1 MKILLVH
8 NRYQQRGGEDIVFE
22 QDKKNLERSGNTVV
36 TYERTNHEIE
46 NWSIFKRASLI
57 KQIVWSGDT
66 VRDFS
71 SLLCRETPDVVHV
84 HNTFIMVSPSI
95 YSACRKYRVPVVQT
109 LQNYRL
115 MCPGGLFFRNGQIC
129 EDCVENG
136 LWTGIRHGCYRNSQT
151 QTAGV
156 ALMLAVHRHLKTYE
170 DLMNCGIAAT
180 EFARGKFIEAGFDPN
195 RIVVKPNFVDPDP
208 GPRTCSDDYVVY
220 AGRLS
225 HEKGLTTLFGAWKLL
240 DNKCALKVVGDG
252 PLRESLE
259 AKVNELGLRNVS
271 FCGHLS
277 REKTIAV
284 VKRARFQIVPSVCY
298 ENFPMAIVEAF
309 GCGVPIVCSKL
320 GGMKEIVTD
329 KVTGLHFT
337 PSDEQDLAQK
347 VEWAWNH
354 PAEVEN
360 IGHAARRKYE
370 IEYTAEKNYS
380 RLMQIYEQ
388 TAASYA

>member
-8 NRYQQRGGEDIVFE
+8 NRYQQRGGEDIIFE
-22 QDKKNLERSGNTVV
+22 QDKKNLERSGNIVV
-36 TYERTNHEIE
+36 TYERSNHEIE
-46 NWSIFKRASLI
+46 DWSIFQRASLI
-57 KQIVWSGDT
+57 KRIVWSGDT
-66 VRDFS
+66 VRRFS

-95 YSACRKYRVPVVQT
+95 YSACRTYRVPVVQT

-115 MCPGGLFFRNGQIC
+115 MCPGGLFFRDGQIC

-136 LWTGIRHGCYRNSQT
+136 LWSGIRHGCYRNSRT

-156 ALMLAVHRHLKTYE
+156 ALMLAVHRRLKTYE
-170 DLMNCGIAAT
+170 ELVNCGVAAT
-180 EFARGKFIEAGFDPN
+180 EFAREKFIEAGFDPN

-208 GPRTCSDDYVVY
+208 GPRTCSDDFVVY

-225 HEKGLTTLFGAWKLL
+225 YEKGLATLFDAWRLL

-252 PLRESLE
+252 PLRKSLE
-259 AKVNELGLRNVS
+259 TKVNELGVRNVS

-277 REKTIAV
+277 REQTIAM

-309 GCGVPIVCSKL
+309 GCGVPVVCSQL

-337 PSDEQDLAQK
+337 PGDEQDLARK

-360 IGHAARRKYE
+360 MGHAARRKYE
-370 IEYTAEKNYS
+370 AEYTAEKNYS
-380 RLMQIYEQ
+380 LLMQIYEQ
-388 TAASYA
+388 TASSYA

>member
-22 QDKKNLERSGNTVV
+22 QDKENLERYGNTVLI
-36 TYERTNHEIE
+36 YERSNHEIE
-46 NWSIFKRASLI
+46 SWSIFKRASLI
-57 KQIVWSGDT
+57 KHVVWSSDT
-66 VRDFS
+66 VKDIS
-71 SLLCRETPDVVHV
+71 SLLCREKPDVVHV

-95 YSACRKYRVPVVQT
+95 YSACRKHRVPVVQT

-115 MCPGGLFFRNGQIC
+115 MCPGGLFFRNGQVC

-136 LWTGIRHGCYRNSQT
+136 LWTGVRHGCYRNSQT
-151 QTAGV
+151 QTAEV

-170 DLMNCGIAAT
+170 ELVSCGVAAT
-180 EFARGKFIEAGFDPN
+180 EFTRGKFIQAGFNPQ

-220 AGRLS
+220 TGRLS
-225 HEKGLTTLFGAWKLL
+225 YEKGLGTLLGAWKLL
-240 DNKCALKVVGDG
+240 GNECALKVVGDG
-252 PLRESLE
+252 PLRKSLE
-259 AKVNELGLRNVS
+259 AKVNELGLRKVS

-277 REKTIAV
+277 REQTIAM

-309 GCGVPIVCSKL
+309 GCGVAVVCSKL
-320 GGMKEIVTD
+320 GGMKEIVKD
-329 KVTGLHFT
+329 NATGLHFA
-337 PSDEQDLAQK
+337 PGDEQDLAQK
-347 VEWAWNH
+347 VQWAWNH
-354 PAEVEN
+354 PTELEN
-360 IGHAARRKYE
+360 MGRAARRKYE
-370 IEYTAEKNYS
+370 AEYTAEKNYS